1 MPSRLPSEPPQ
12 SPAPQPSKRW
22 KLDDEMRGILP
33 DHIEEKIALIGRM
46 EAEHHEAEGASHRI
60 ARFIT
65 ITLGRPLAST
75 ITALLIA
82 SWILLNLAFGRM
94 GISPLDAPPFQW
106 LELVVSICS
115 LFVIFVVLATQ
126 QRDDELA
133 QLHQRL
139 ALQLAISAEQKA
151 AKTIQL
157 LEQLRQDH
165 PAIPD
170 RKDDEAVV
178 MSRPTN
184 PEVVLNAIKSEH
196 P

>member
-75 ITALLIA
+75 IAALLIA
-82 SWILLNLAFGRM
+82 S
-94 GISPLDAPPFQW
+94 
-106 LELVVSICS
+106 
-115 LFVIFVVLATQ
+115 
-126 QRDDELA
+126 
-133 QLHQRL
+133 
-139 ALQLAISAEQKA
+139 
-151 AKTIQL
+151 
-157 LEQLRQDH
+157 
-165 PAIPD
+165 
-170 RKDDEAVV
+170 
-178 MSRPTN
+178 
-184 PEVVLNAIKSEH
+184 
-196 P
+196 